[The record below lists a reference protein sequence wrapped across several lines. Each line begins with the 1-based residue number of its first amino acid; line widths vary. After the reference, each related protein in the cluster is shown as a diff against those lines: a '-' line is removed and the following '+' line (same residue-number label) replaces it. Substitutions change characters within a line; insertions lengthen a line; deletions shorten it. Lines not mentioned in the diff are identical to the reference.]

1 MARPAGGIPGQLD
14 GDDGAFNCFAE
25 IEGYFGF
32 DIGPPRRL
40 RRARSR
46 PAAVEKTTEDIP
58 KATFSSKSRS
68 ALGEEVREPAGRAV
82 RRRAKP
88 AREARASVSAKES
101 AGADK
106 PR

>member
-1 MARPAGGIPGQLD
+1 MACPAGRVAGQLD
-14 GDDGAFNCFAE
+14 GDDGSLHRFAE
-25 IEGYFGF
+25 VERYFRF
-32 DIGPPRRL
+32 DVGPPRRL

-58 KATFSSKSRS
+58 KATISSKSRS
-68 ALGEEVREPAGRAV
+68 ALGEEVGEPAV